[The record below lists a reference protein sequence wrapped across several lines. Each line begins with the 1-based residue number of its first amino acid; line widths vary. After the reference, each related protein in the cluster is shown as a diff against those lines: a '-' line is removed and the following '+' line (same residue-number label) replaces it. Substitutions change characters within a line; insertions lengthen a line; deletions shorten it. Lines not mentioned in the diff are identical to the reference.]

1 MKKFLAISLILSLI
15 LFTAIIKN
23 STKRVDDEIFVVKE
37 NIRVFEKDLGDLKL
51 EYNYLSSGK
60 KLMEFQSQYF
70 DEYLEFK
77 KLKKIS
83 ILVKEKERMIIKNLN
98 ISKSDQKNIF

>member
-1 MKKFLAISLILSLI
+1 MKKFLVISLILSLI
-15 LFTAIIKN
+15 LITALIKN

-37 NIRVFEKDLGDLKL
+37 NIRIFEKDLGDLKL
-51 EYNYLSSGK
+51 ENNYLGSGK

-70 DEYLEFK
+70 NEHLEFK

-83 ILVKEKERMIIKNLN
+83 ILVKDKERMIIKNLDV
-98 ISKSDQKNIF
+98 SKSD

>member
-1 MKKFLAISLILSLI
+1 MKKFLVISLILSLI
-15 LFTAIIKN
+15 LITALIKN

-51 EYNYLSSGK
+51 ENNYLGSGK

-70 DEYLEFK
+70 NEHLEFK

-83 ILVKEKERMIIKNLN
+83 ILVKDKERMIIKNLD
-98 ISKSDQKNIF
+98 ISKSD

>member
-1 MKKFLAISLILSLI
+1 MKKFLVISLILSLI
-15 LFTAIIKN
+15 LITALIKN

-51 EYNYLSSGK
+51 ENNYLGSGK

-70 DEYLEFK
+70 NEHLEFK
-77 KLKKIS
+77 RLKKIS
-83 ILVKEKERMIIKNLN
+83 ILVKDKERTIIKNLD
-98 ISKSDQKNIF
+98 ISKSD

>member
-1 MKKFLAISLILSLI
+1 MKKFLVISLILSLI
-15 LFTAIIKN
+15 LITALIKN

-37 NIRVFEKDLGDLKL
+37 NIRIFEKDLGDLKL
-51 EYNYLSSGK
+51 ENNYLGSGK

-70 DEYLEFK
+70 NEHLEFK

-83 ILVKEKERMIIKNLN
+83 ILVKDKERMIIKNLD
-98 ISKSDQKNIF
+98 ISKSD